1 SNEGDAGYTGAALYP
16 SYAISDN
23 FGLGLRAEYF
33 DYKEGSGDTSFT
45 AFTLSANLKAG
56 GLTIIPELRLDNA
69 SDDIFVD
76 SDLLPTKS
84 AAQFA
89 VGVVYGF

>member
-1 SNEGDAGYTGAALYP
+1 M
-16 SYAISDN
+16 
-23 FGLGLRAEYF
+23 GLRGEYF

-69 SDDIFVD
+69 SDEVFVD
-76 SDLLPTKS
+76 SDLLATKN